1 LNNIKKRWFES
12 GTSEKEK
19 IRSSFFLFTLR
30 SATHILSELDLKALF
45 SHSLNSSDKIIINRN
60 EEQKIVQI

>member
-19 IRSSFFLFTLR
+19 IRSSFFTLR
-30 SATHILSELDLKALF
+30 SAAYILSELDLKALF
-45 SHSLNSSDKIIINRN
+45 SYSLNSSDKIVINRN
-60 EEQKIVQI
+60 EEQKDVQI